1 MKKPLTANSVK
12 AVPTR
17 KFTLIELLVV
27 IAIIAIL
34 AGMLLPA
41 LNRAREV
48 ARSAL
53 CLNNMK
59 QIGTSQAMYS
69 SDNKEYL
76 ICGYFTDN
84 DFSSIWFNILSGR
97 RLESGA
103 WVVRG
108 GYGLSYRSDAS
119 PGNLRCPSESRRLAE
134 LDQINGFAY
143 THYITNG
150 YLLGSSTAGA
160 SVTLPRYRKL
170 STVTKPTIAI
180 FAGDSNNQTNY
191 RVSNM
196 FDFSFRHNGTDVRP
210 SGMNSSIIGAMGRV
224 NFAYMDGHAAPSF
237 TRDIYV
243 MLPVPDSAITPA
255 SGYSPSYYWMNHL
268 FAGYMF

>member
-1 MKKPLTANSVK
+1 MKKQHGTNPVRSI
-12 AVPTR
+12 PTPN
-17 KFTLIELLVV
+17 FTLIELLVV

-34 AGMLLPA
+34 AALLLPA

-53 CLNNMK
+53 CLNNTK
-59 QIGTSQAMYS
+59 QIGTSQIMYS

-76 ICGYFTDN
+76 VCGYFSDN

-97 RLESGA
+97 RIESGA

-108 GYGLSYRSDAS
+108 GYGLTYRGNSS
-119 PGNLRCPSESRRLAE
+119 PGNLRCPSEARRLAE
-134 LDQINGFAY
+134 LDAANGFSY
-143 THYITNG
+143 THYTTNG

-170 STVTKPTIAI
+170 STVTQPTIAI
-180 FAGDSNNQTNY
+180 FGGDSNNQTNY

-196 FDFSFRHNGTDVRP
+196 FDFSFRHNGKDVRP
-210 SGMNSSIIGAMGRV
+210 SGMNSSIVGAMGRA
-224 NFAYMDGHAAPSF
+224 NFAYMDGHSAPSSS
-237 TRDIYV
+237 RDISV
-243 MLPVPDSAITPA
+243 LLPIPNSAVTPA
-255 SGYSPSYYWMNHL
+255 GGYSPSYYWMNHL
-268 FAGYMF
+268 FAGYLF